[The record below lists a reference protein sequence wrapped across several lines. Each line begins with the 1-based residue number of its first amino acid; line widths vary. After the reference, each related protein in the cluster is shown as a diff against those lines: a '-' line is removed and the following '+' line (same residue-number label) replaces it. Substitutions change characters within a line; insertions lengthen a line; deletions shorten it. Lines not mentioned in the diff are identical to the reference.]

1 MFEDEDFIAL
11 VLDNTDINTRGL
23 KAKIMQFAE
32 NSFKQM
38 QILQNGLAAKG
49 TVVNLEEP
57 MFFWPLKDSIFQL
70 GRQMAS
76 SNQ

>member
-1 MFEDEDFIAL
+1 
-11 VLDNTDINTRGL
+11 
-23 KAKIMQFAE
+23 MQFAD

-49 TVVNLEEP
+49 SVVNLEEP

-76 SNQ
+76 SNK